1 MKSRF
6 TFFAYS
12 NEEYDKKENNEGKKI
27 SCKCQGVA
35 FIASGSKKISSGL
48 KLLNKYCCFFLLIK
62 FKNITNNWLK
72 HSAVYLRP
80 SIIKIAE

>member
-1 MKSRF
+1 MALLSLRRAIKSMIR
-6 TFFAYS
+6 
-12 NEEYDKKENNEGKKI
+12 KKIIRVKKI

-72 HSAVYLRP
+72 KIAAYLRP
-80 SIIKIAE
+80 TTIKK